1 MRLFTSASAQEA
13 VLGGEL
19 PLALQD
25 LESAD
30 SDAAVLAFVTHALN
44 VEEEGLVAY
53 EQLFSAL
60 SEKGIAVQSTA
71 SVMAGFPMTAN
82 SAGEADP
89 VWACPS

>member
-1 MRLFTSASAQEA
+1 MRLFTSAAAQET

-30 SDAAVLAFVTHALN
+30 SDAAVLGFVTHALN
-44 VEEEGLVAY
+44 VEEEGLTPY
-53 EQLFSAL
+53 GQLFSLL
-60 SEKGIAVQSTA
+60 SEEGVALQSTA
-71 SVMAGFPMTAN
+71 SVMAGFPSTAN
-82 SAGEADP
+82 SAEEADS